1 LTLECKYNNEQIWKS
16 RGNSVI
22 VLTFELQIIEMI
34 TFNELPKSA
43 QKAYKVSNI
52 LRKVTMFLSII
63 IAVVCMFGFSKSDG
77 IFNSIFA
84 GLALGGV
91 IRGIVHYEF
100 ILKAIMRKTI
110 QVGVIGLLFGL
121 FICYLLICLTVPFL
135 GFIFVVVDLV
145 LFILKKP
152 LVYQFENKFFLNSK
166 AVKEEMAYIVW
177 NDLQKSNDGDN
188 AMEMLQKLKEMAEQG
203 VITDEEFNIKKAE
216 LLERI

>member
-1 LTLECKYNNEQIWKS
+1 
-16 RGNSVI
+16 
-22 VLTFELQIIEMI
+22 MI

-91 IRGIVHYEF
+91 IHGIVHYEF

-135 GFIFVVVDLV
+135 GFIFVVVDIV
-145 LFILKKP
+145 LLILKKP
-152 LVYQFENKFFLNSK
+152 LVYPFENKFFLNSK

-188 AMEMLQKLKEMAEQG
+188 AMDMLQKLKEMAEQG
-203 VITDEEFNIKKAE
+203 VITDEEFNIKKAD